1 MTIFYKNYMKEQLV
15 SDKLRISTFRH
26 LFDPPLVRVADEFF
40 VSFPTVRSGEEL
52 CVRVCLCLYSGVS
65 REIS

>member
-1 MTIFYKNYMKEQLV
+1 MNFY
-15 SDKLRISTFRH
+15 FRY

-52 CVRVCLCLYSGVS
+52 GVRVCLCLYSGVLVFVFGCVT
-65 REIS
+65 RNQLTQKTLDWVE